1 MFKQD
6 GSYNDKLVEF
16 HNRFKQYSINGNE
29 EEKTKANFLLSII

>member
-16 HNRFKQYSINGNE
+16 HNRFKQYSINGNK
-29 EEKTKANFLLSII
+29 EEKIKANFLLSII